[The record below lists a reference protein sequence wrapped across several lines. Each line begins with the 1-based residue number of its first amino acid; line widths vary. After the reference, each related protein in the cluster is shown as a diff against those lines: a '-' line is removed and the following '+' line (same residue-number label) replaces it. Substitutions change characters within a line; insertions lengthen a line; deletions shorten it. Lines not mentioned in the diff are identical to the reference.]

1 MIDPMSA
8 LGQKQTPALQKGVSA
23 LRPIAT
29 AKADIANRKT
39 TRGGPSDIES
49 LFWIRRQPSAFSA
62 IRTSRP
68 VTRSEKRRTHS
79 RARRPG
85 ASLEECHKPL
95 LRRYRSWLSQKWERT
110 RRDIIQRIPSQRE
123 RPPTLVCGST
133 GQWLL
138 TVTQTMTSPLQER
151 DNLLLS
157 VSLF

>member
-110 RRDIIQRIPSQRE
+110 VGTLSNGSPPKE
-123 RPPTLVCGST
+123 RSPTLVCGST

>member
-39 TRGGPSDIES
+39 TRCGPSDIES

-110 RRDIIQRIPSQRE
+110 VGTLSNGSPPKE
-123 RPPTLVCGST
+123 RGHRPWFVARP

>member
-1 MIDPMSA
+1 M
-8 LGQKQTPALQKGVSA
+8 QTHAPALRIVRIDSKEVYDDLEETLDFFFRDSRSGTYRRSSERLGTVTLRVSA
-23 LRPIAT
+23 
-29 AKADIANRKT
+29 
-39 TRGGPSDIES
+39 SS
-49 LFWIRRQPSAFSA
+49 S

-68 VTRSEKRRTHS
+68 ITRSEKRRTHS

-95 LRRYRSWLSQKWERT
+95 PRRYRSWLSQKWERPVGT
-110 RRDIIQRIPSQRE
+110 LSNGSPPKERRHGPWFVAG
-123 RPPTLVCGST
+123 P